1 MVKKKRISKKL
12 FSLIKS
18 KFKPPLY
25 LNEPYLS
32 NQKSLQILKKCISD
46 NHISGIGPYVKK
58 FEEQLK
64 KITKSKNCISVVNGT
79 SAIYLSLF
87 SLGAKPNDEII
98 MPAFNFIAAANACLQ
113 LSAVPHF
120 VEIEK
125 KTFGIDPNKL
135 DKYLKKISKKKGNT
149 YYNKFT
155 KRPIKFMIITHVF
168 GHICDIH
175 QLLKIAKKY
184 NLKLIEDAS
193 EALGSFYNKKHA
205 GTFGE
210 IGVLSFNG
218 NKIVTTG
225 GGGAII
231 CKNKKLSKRIR
242 HISTTAKTKRTFKL
256 THDEQAFNFRLPNIN
271 AALGYIQLKDIN
283 KTLKKKRKIF
293 KIYKSC
299 LGEEKEF
306 EIYEEKENRRSNYW
320 LNFLI
325 LKDLKKEKMNSI
337 IKFFL
342 KNKIE
347 VRPGWTSMTKISFLK
362 RYPKMHCPIAENAE
376 KIILNLPSSP
386 QLIK

>member
-1 MVKKKRISKKL
+1 MTKKNQLSKKL

-18 KFKPPLY
+18 EFRPPLY
-25 LNEPYLS
+25 LNEPYL
-32 NQKSLQILKKCISD
+32 NNKKSLQILKKCILD

-58 FEEQLK
+58 FEDQLK
-64 KITKSKNCISVVNGT
+64 KITKSKNCISVINGT

-87 SLGAKPNDEII
+87 SLGGKPNDEVI
-98 MPAFNFIAAANACLQ
+98 MPAFNFIASANACLQ
-113 LSAVPHF
+113 LGAIPHF
-120 VEIEK
+120 VEIEN

-135 DKYLKKISKKKGNT
+135 DNYLKSISKKKGNIFF
-149 YYNKFT
+149 NKFT
-155 KRPIKFMIITHVF
+155 KRPIKFMIITHVY

-175 QLLKIAKKY
+175 QLLRIAKKY

-193 EALGSFYNKKHA
+193 EALGSFYKNKHA

-231 CKNKKLSKRIR
+231 CKNTKLSKKIR
-242 HISTTAKTKRTFKL
+242 HISTTAKTRGTYKL
-256 THDEQAFNFRLPNIN
+256 IYDEQAFNYRLPNIN
-271 AALGYIQLKDIN
+271 AALGYVQLKDFNI
-283 KTLKKKRKIF
+283 TLKKKRKIF

-299 LGEEKEF
+299 LGKEKEF
-306 EIYEEKENRRSNYW
+306 EIYEEKENRKSNYW

-325 LKDLKKEKMNSI
+325 LKNLKKEKINTI
-337 IKFFL
+337 IKFFA
-342 KNKIE
+342 KNRIE

-362 RYPKMHCPIAENAE
+362 KYPRMNCPIAENAD
-376 KIILNLPSSP
+376 KIILNIPSSP